1 MSEIIK
7 SEVQKK
13 QEEVK
18 RLLDKDIFIYYK
30 RVKK

>member
-1 MSEIIK
+1 MSEIIN

-18 RLLDKDIFIYYK
+18 ILLDKDIFICYK

>member
-18 RLLDKDIFIYYK
+18 RLLDKDIFICYK
-30 RVKK
+30 RIKK